1 MAGSSLGL
9 IACRLC
15 ALLFAGIAIAA
26 TAVGVLALY
35 WSALGLPA
43 EFEPQFEPQF
53 EDELPSQAAFFMA
66 MLGGSC
72 AVVGLLHA
80 ILSVPASLGRVWPL
94 IAGTALWV
102 LLVGPLLGKM
112 VPGAPALNVV
122 LPVVFASLALVAL
135 FGNRRMP
142 GTAHASP

>member
-1 MAGSSLGL
+1 MPGSSLSL

-35 WSALGLPA
+35 WSALDLPA
-43 EFEPQFEPQF
+43 EFEPQFE
-53 EDELPSQAAFFMA
+53 DDLPSQAAFFMA

-72 AVVGLLHA
+72 VVVGLLHA

-102 LLVGPLLGKM
+102 LLAGPLLGKL
-112 VPGAPALNVV
+112 VPGALALNVA
-122 LPVVFASLALVAL
+122 LPVVFASLTLVAL
-135 FGNRRMP
+135 FANRRTP
-142 GTAHASP
+142 GGTARASP

>member
-1 MAGSSLGL
+1 MLGSSFCL

-15 ALLFAGIAIAA
+15 ALLYAGIAIAA

-43 EFEPQFEPQF
+43 EFEPQFE
-53 EDELPSQAAFFMA
+53 DELPSQAAFFMA

-72 AVVGLLHA
+72 VVVGLLHA

-112 VPGAPALNVV
+112 VPGTLALNVA
-122 LPVVFASLALVAL
+122 LPVVFASLTLVAL
-135 FGNRRMP
+135 FANRRMP